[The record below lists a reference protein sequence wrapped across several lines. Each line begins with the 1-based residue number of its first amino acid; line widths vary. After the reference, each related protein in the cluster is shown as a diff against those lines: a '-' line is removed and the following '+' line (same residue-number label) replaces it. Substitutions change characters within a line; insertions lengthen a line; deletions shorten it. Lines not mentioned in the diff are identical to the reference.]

1 MPRPAPPRIDGLVD
15 AHCHL
20 DMPPMSDDL
29 EAALS
34 AARRAG
40 VVQLVHVGCSKT
52 TIATAC
58 ELARSRAEV
67 FCAIG
72 IHPHEASTTDDAVL
86 RDIEAR
92 AAGDEV
98 VAIGETGLDYWYDR
112 SPRAEQRRSL
122 AQHVELARKLSLP
135 LVLHVRDAHDEALA
149 VVAEAGPRA
158 DAPGMVHCFTGTPD
172 EARRWLDLGFCL
184 SFSGVVTFPK
194 SDALR
199 EAARLCPADRLLL
212 ETDAPYLSPVPVRG
226 PGNQPAHVAFTCA
239 HLAGVRGQPPA
250 QLAMEAA
257 AATRALLA
265 LPPPSAPPAPAAPAA
280 PRPPSASEGP

>member
-1 MPRPAPPRIDGLVD
+1 MPRPMPPRIDGLVD

-29 EAALS
+29 DAAIA

-40 VVQLVHVGCSKT
+40 VVQLVHVGCSKR
-52 TIATAC
+52 TIARAV
-58 ELARSRAEV
+58 ELSSTRPEV

-72 IHPHEASTTDDAVL
+72 IHPHEASTTDPATLADL
-86 RDIEAR
+86 EAR
-92 AAGDEV
+92 ATDPVSGTKV

-112 SPRAEQRRSL
+112 SPRPDQRRSL
-122 AQHVELARKLSLP
+122 AEHVELARRLDMP

-158 DAPGMVHCFTGTPD
+158 EAPGMVHCFTGTPE
-172 EARRWLDLGFCL
+172 EARRWLDLGFHL

-199 EAARLCPADRLLL
+199 EAARLCPSDRLLL

-226 PGNQPAHVAFTCA
+226 PQNQPAHVAFTCA
-239 HLAGVRGQPPA
+239 HLAGVRGQAPA
-250 QLAMEAA
+250 ELARQAA

-265 LPPPSAPPAPAAPAA
+265 LPEPPPAAP
-280 PRPPSASEGP
+280 PPGTPGTPPSSP

>member
-1 MPRPAPPRIDGLVD
+1 MVRPLPPRIDGLVD

-29 EAALS
+29 DAALA

-40 VVQLVHVGCSKT
+40 VVQLVHVGCST
-52 TIATAC
+52 HTIARAV
-58 ELARSRAEV
+58 EIADARPEV

-72 IHPHEASTTDDAVL
+72 IHPHEASTTDAAVL
-86 RDIEAR
+86 ADLEAR
-92 AAGDEV
+92 ATAPASVRKV

-112 SPRAEQRRSL
+112 SPRPDQRRSL
-122 AQHVELARKLSLP
+122 AEHVELARRVDLP

-149 VVAEAGPRA
+149 IVTEAGPRA
-158 DAPGMVHCFTGTPD
+158 ERPGMVHCFTGTPD

-199 EAARLCPADRLLL
+199 EAARLCPGDRLLL

-226 PGNQPAHVAFTCA
+226 PQNQPAHVAFTCA
-239 HLAGVRGQPPA
+239 HLAGVRGQAPMA
-250 QLAMEAA
+250 LAADAA

-265 LPPPSAPPAPAAPAA
+265 LPPAGPALP
-280 PRPPSASEGP
+280 

>member
-1 MPRPAPPRIDGLVD
+1 MPRSVPPRIDGLVD

-29 EAALS
+29 EAAIA

-40 VVQLVHVGCSKT
+40 VVQMVHIGCSKT
-52 TIATAC
+52 TIARAV
-58 ELARSRAEV
+58 ELSAARDDV

-72 IHPHEASTTDDAVL
+72 IHPHEASTTDAATLADL
-86 RDIEAR
+86 EAR
-92 AAGDEV
+92 ASAPEARGKV

-112 SPRAEQRRSL
+112 SPRPDQRRSL
-122 AQHVELARKLSLP
+122 AEHVELARRLALP
-135 LVLHVRDAHDEALA
+135 VVLHVRDAHDEALGI
-149 VVAEAGPRA
+149 VAEAGARA
-158 DAPGMVHCFTGTPD
+158 EMPGMVHCFTGTPD
-172 EARRWLDLGFCL
+172 EARRWLDLGFHL

-226 PGNQPAHVAFTCA
+226 PGNQPAHLAFTCA
-239 HLAGVRGQPPA
+239 HLAGVRGQPAVKLAA
-250 QLAMEAA
+250 QAA

-265 LPPPSAPPAPAAPAA
+265 LPTPASPSPAPLAAP
-280 PRPPSASEGP
+280 